1 MSKKSQRKKM
11 QSESESGLTGGEVI
25 LGALA
30 IVAVVNF
37 AVVLA
42 LKGYKVSA
50 LGISVR
56 SHDLGRPLFIA
67 IGFLGGRYLASLA
80 RVRFGRSLRS
90 FLPWGPVVALAGLML
105 FAYMAFG
112 RGTRPAVWPAVWV
125 SLLVLAGFVPAWL
138 AWGVGFPKASRLV
151 VGVVF
156 LGLSMA
162 TGASMLRPRMW
173 KKTFRV
179 AQVMFRS
186 DQNVPADL
194 EGLLAEHSQ
203 GVEFR
208 KVARGVDWRDSAV
221 VSPGGFFSSKVEV
234 RPGAR
239 LRFAVARTS
248 KAAGA
253 AATVTVIQ
261 GGSKQALW
269 QEDAGNIE
277 EDAWRDVSVPLPVA
291 GKAEI
296 VFEVNAPSGDA
307 EVLFANMRIAREDP
321 GRPNFIF
328 IIQDAM
334 RADRMG
340 LYGNT
345 RAASPEIDRLAA
357 KAVVFDECI
366 AQAPWTYPSMGTV
379 FTSLYPSAHG
389 LVTWAKGLSDDLET
403 VAERF
408 REGGYF
414 TGAIQANPIMAVP
427 QGLAQGFNEYNHL
440 GGKVWNVED
449 KGEYTRAEV
458 VTTATLA
465 WLDRHSTEP
474 FFLYI
479 HYMDTHKPYVP
490 VDGYD
495 KFGGDDL
502 SLYDG
507 EIAYFSREFGR
518 LYDGLAARGL
528 LENTVLILTADH
540 GEQFMEHGMT
550 GHGAALHTEELH
562 VPLVIWPPRL
572 EEGLQVKSRVRLID
586 MAPTMLDLA
595 GLDPLGHAE
604 GKSLRAALGGKEPE
618 SAGIYSELVTFRP
631 AGQFLVALTRGH
643 YRFILSNPGG
653 GVTERLELYDLARD
667 SGEYVNIAD
676 ADEALTEGFRADVEE
691 HVTAQKSL
699 HLRLVP
705 QEVLSALTD
714 EQKALLKALGYLQ

>member
-1 MSKKSQRKKM
+1 MSKKSRCKEVVS
-11 QSESESGLTGGEVI
+11 QSVSTGAEAV

-30 IVAVVNF
+30 IAAVVNF
-37 AVVLA
+37 AVVLV
-42 LKGYKVSA
+42 LKGYKVNV

-56 SHDLGRPLFIA
+56 AHDLGRPLFIA
-67 IGFLGGRYLASLA
+67 IGLLGGRYLASLA
-80 RVRFGRSLRS
+80 RVRFGKSLRS
-90 FLPWGPVVALAGLML
+90 FLPWGPVVALAGISL
-105 FAYMAFG
+105 FAYMAFA
-112 RGTRPAVWPAVWV
+112 RGTCPAVWPAVWV

-138 AWGVGFPKASRLV
+138 SWGIGYPKASRLV

-162 TGASMLRPRMW
+162 AGASMLRPQMW

-179 AQVMFRS
+179 AQTMFRS

-194 EGLLAEHSQ
+194 EGLLAENSQ

-234 RPGAR
+234 RPGAK
-239 LRFAVARTS
+239 LRFAAARTG
-248 KAAGA
+248 KADGA
-253 AATVTVIQ
+253 RATVTVIQ

-269 QEDAGNIE
+269 QEDVANLE
-277 EDAWRDVSVPLPVA
+277 EDGWRDVTVPLPVA

-296 VFEVNAPSGDA
+296 VFEVNAPKEDSA
-307 EVLFANMRIAREDP
+307 VLFANMRIAREGP
-321 GRPNFIF
+321 GRPNFVF

-334 RADRMG
+334 RADRLG
-340 LYGNT
+340 LYGN
-345 RAASPEIDRLAA
+345 RRPASREIDRLAA

-366 AQAPWTYPSMGTV
+366 SQAPWTYPSMGTV

-389 LVTWAKGLSDDLET
+389 LVTWAKSLGDDLET

-414 TGAIQANPIMAVP
+414 TGAIQANPIMAAP
-427 QGLAQGFNEYNHL
+427 QGLAQGFNEYDHI
-440 GGKVWNVED
+440 GGKVWNVKD

-458 VTTATLA
+458 VTTKALA
-465 WLDRHSTEP
+465 WLDKHSTEP

-479 HYMDTHKPYVP
+479 HYMDTHKPYAP

-495 KFGGDDL
+495 QFGTDDL

-507 EIAYFSREFGR
+507 EIAYFSRQFSR
-518 LYDGLAARGL
+518 LHDGLAAHGL
-528 LENTVLILTADH
+528 LGDTVVILAADH

-550 GHGAALHTEELH
+550 GHGAGLHAEELH
-562 VPLVIWPPRL
+562 VPLVVWLPGT
-572 EEGLQVKSRVRLID
+572 EEGLRVKSRVRLID
-586 MAPTMLDLA
+586 VAPTMLDLA
-595 GLDPLGHAE
+595 GLEPLGHAE
-604 GKSLRAALGGKEPE
+604 GRSLQAALGGKEPE
-618 SAGIYSELVTFRP
+618 SSGIYSELVTFRP
-631 AGQFLVALTRGH
+631 VGQFLVALTRGH
-643 YRFILSNPGG
+643 YRFILSNPGE
-653 GVTERLELYDLARD
+653 GVAERTELYDLARD

-676 ADEALTEGFRADVEE
+676 ANETLTKSLRADVEE
-691 HVTAQKSL
+691 YVTTQKSL
-699 HLRLVP
+699 HARLVL
-705 QEVLSALTD
+705 QETPSALTN